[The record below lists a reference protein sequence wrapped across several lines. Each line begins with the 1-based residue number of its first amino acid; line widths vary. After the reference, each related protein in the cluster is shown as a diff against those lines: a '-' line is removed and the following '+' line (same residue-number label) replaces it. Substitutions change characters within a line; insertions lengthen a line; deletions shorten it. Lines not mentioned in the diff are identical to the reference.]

1 MPLKYERFQK
11 RGAGNSGKGNNFFK
25 MFTHLPLLVEEF
37 LKEILFKKKWYILKE
52 IFQEEIQ
59 SNASIHVT
67 NILYMSYGAII
78 LNLFPSLFENL
89 MNNMNYFPRKKHT
102 HM

>member
-1 MPLKYERFQK
+1 
-11 RGAGNSGKGNNFFK
+11 

-67 NILYMSYGAII
+67 DILYMSYGAII

-102 HM
+102 YMEVQSLCHKVPEVKAGVILPKQ